1 VSDTRTITLADGR
14 ELAWI
19 EWGAPDGAVL
29 LFIHGTPGTR
39 HQLRFDEVE
48 ARARSLRCI
57 NLDRPGFGASTFHRG
72 RTYTSWAHDVES
84 FMDLQGVDQ
93 FTVLG
98 LSAGAPHAL
107 ACAAVLDDRVRATV
121 VVSGVPPN
129 WMRSRNEHET
139 DLQRKFRSAHR
150 GMRTR
155 VRTRLIGRSPRRAVE
170 FLVQTVPPS
179 DAAVVARLD
188 VRRRLELDAAS
199 QPRAV
204 ARAILQ
210 DRELWEGPW
219 ELDLGSICTPVHI
232 WHGTEDRSVPV
243 GATHLLRDELQ
254 ASSYHELEGAGH
266 FFVFE
271 RIWEIVDA
279 VG

>member
-1 VSDTRTITLADGR
+1 VPDARTITLEDGR
-14 ELAWI
+14 RLAWL
-19 EWGAPDGAVL
+19 EWGDPDGEAL

-39 HQLRFDEVE
+39 HQLVFDEAD

-57 NLDRPGFGASTFHRG
+57 NLDRPGFGSSTFHDH
-72 RTYTSWAHDVES
+72 RTYTTWARDVEA
-84 FMDLQGVDQ
+84 FMDRGGIDR

-107 ACAAVLDDRVRATV
+107 ACAALLHDRVRTTV

-129 WMRSRNEHET
+129 WMASRSEHDT
-139 DLQRKFRSAHR
+139 QMRRALRSADR
-150 GMRTR
+150 NARTKIR
-155 VRTRLIGRSPRRAVE
+155 SWAIARSPGRAVDY
-170 FLVQTVPPS
+170 LVRGLPPS
-179 DAAVVARLD
+179 DAAVIARAD
-188 VRRRLELDAAS
+188 VRRRLELDAS
-199 QPRAV
+199 TQPRTV
-204 ARAILQ
+204 ARAIVQ
-210 DRELWEGPW
+210 DRSLWEGPW
-219 ELDLGSICTPVHI
+219 GLDLGSIATPVHI

-243 GATHLLRDELQ
+243 GVIRLLRDELR

-279 VG
+279 VA